1 MSERFKV
8 LGQAHLSVLPT
19 VIYKVPE
26 TPVTQNSRKTQAI
39 VKVMNICNQ
48 IGSASVVKE
57 INVVK
62 SGESASDRNRIVYFY
77 AFTANETKTFPC
89 GFTLEEGD
97 SIIASSITG
106 TLSISLFGVEM
117 Y

>member
-8 LGQAHLSVLPT
+8 LGQAHLSVLPA

-48 IGSASVVKE
+48 TGSSSIIKE

-62 SGESASDRNRIVYFY
+62 NGENASDKNRIVYFY
-77 AFTANETKTFPC
+77 TFTANETKTFPC

-97 SIIASSITG
+97 SIIASSLSG
-106 TLSISLFGVEM
+106 TISISLFGVEI